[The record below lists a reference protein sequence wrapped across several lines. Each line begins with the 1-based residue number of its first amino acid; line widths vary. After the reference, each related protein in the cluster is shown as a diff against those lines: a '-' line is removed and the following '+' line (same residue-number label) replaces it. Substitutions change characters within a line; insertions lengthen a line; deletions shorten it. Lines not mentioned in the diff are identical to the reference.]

1 MIIQTL
7 EGQRMVYRVL
17 LRTICNSCLLFLA
30 VSALLALAS
39 SPALA
44 QTTPDAPLPA
54 HCKRGGPLPL
64 DNPNF
69 CGCTW
74 GVIYYRGQ
82 PVVSAPVTLRFNTQ
96 ITETLSIVDQEEPF
110 PFYDMTGAELGAQRG
125 DVMTVTTTFGGQTAS
140 RTFRAQPNAEGEQQV
155 NLVLP
160 QQGIWSRWLTGGY
173 TRTLAING
181 TTLWAGGVAGVR
193 AIDTASTVST
203 TQTLPWPDPV
213 VALAIGANNHVW
225 AAAAHQLAEFDGNNW
240 QNRPLPFAATIRAL
254 TVDPASGALWAG
266 GGDNSGALAVYD
278 GAWHPVTAVGEQIS
292 TLTVDSAN
300 HLWVG
305 TLGGGVYRHTG
316 ADPDS
321 GWTQFKVAQGLASNF
336 ILAATAADDAV
347 WFGTRPYLDGQA
359 SRGGVSRYNLAQ
371 NNWRTYGIAH
381 GLPAD
386 VTLLQAP
393 AAIYALTVD
402 GQGGLWA
409 GTPQG
414 VYQLATPAVWV
425 NHLATGDAVRALAAA
440 DTTLVAARTAGLDRL
455 DPTLIPGNP
464 PTVQLD
470 SADAATLSQ
479 LDNLTLHATAADN
492 DPNTDKAEQQIMAWD
507 WQSDRDGPLCTTAN
521 SCLLSGVN
529 LTPGSHTIS
538 VRVQDD
544 EGVWSQS
551 VTTKMLLVTPATA
564 VYLPL
569 VQRPLVTE

>member
-1 MIIQTL
+1 MIIQTH
-7 EGQRMVYRVL
+7 EGQRTAYRRRL
-17 LRTICNSCLLFLA
+17 HAMRIISLLFFGVVVLF
-30 VSALLALAS
+30 ALT
-39 SPALA
+39 SPTALA
-44 QTTPDAPLPA
+44 QASPDAPLPA

-96 ITETLSIVDQEEPF
+96 ITDTLSIVEQEEPF

-125 DVMTVTTTFGGQTAS
+125 DVMTVTTTFGGQTVA

-160 QQGIWSRWLTGGY
+160 AQGVWSRWLTGGY

-181 TTLWAGGVAGVR
+181 TTLWAGGAAGVR
-193 AIDTASTVST
+193 AVDITTAVST
-203 TQTLPWPDPV
+203 TQMLPWSDPV
-213 VALAIGANNHVW
+213 VALAIGANHHVW
-225 AAAAHQLAEFDGNNW
+225 AAAAHQLAEFDGNEW

-278 GAWHPVTAVGEQIS
+278 GAWHPVTAVSEQIS
-292 TLTVDSAN
+292 TLTIDSAN
-300 HLWVG
+300 QLWVG
-305 TLGGGVYRHTG
+305 TMGGGVYRHTG
-316 ADPDS
+316 ADLGS

-336 ILAATAADDAV
+336 VLAATATDDAV

-359 SRGGVSRYNLAQ
+359 ARGGVSRYNLAQ
-371 NNWRTYGIAH
+371 NNWRTYGIAN

-386 VTLLQAP
+386 ATLLQAP

-414 VYQLATPAVWV
+414 IYQLATPAVWI
-425 NHLATGDAVRALAAA
+425 NHLATSDAVRALVAA
-440 DTTLVAARTAGLDRL
+440 DRVLVAAHNAGLDRL
-455 DPTLIPGNP
+455 DPTLVPGNP

-470 SADAATLSQ
+470 SLDAATFGQ
-479 LDNLTLHATAADN
+479 LDSLTLHATAADN

-507 WQSDRDGPLCTTAN
+507 WQSDRAGPLCTTAD
-521 SCLLSGVN
+521 SCLLSGAN

-544 EGVWSQS
+544 EGVWSQ
-551 VTTKMLLVTPATA
+551 PATKTIVVA
-564 VYLPL
+564 PETAIYLPL
-569 VQRPLVTE
+569 VQRPLVTQ